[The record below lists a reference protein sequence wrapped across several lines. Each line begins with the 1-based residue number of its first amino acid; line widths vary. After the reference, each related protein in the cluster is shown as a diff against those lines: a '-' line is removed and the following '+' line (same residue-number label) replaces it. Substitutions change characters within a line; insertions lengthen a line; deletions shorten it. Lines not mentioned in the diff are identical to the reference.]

1 MDRAASTALA
11 RGIPRRVFLASAAH
25 LALLV
30 GFFLPWL
37 VGPFGSRDSLSGL
50 DVVRVAATLAGAYPE
65 AHTAASAL
73 AFATAAVPGLA
84 VAGLALIWITPRLG
98 WQQRAA
104 AGIAAWVAVAMGVAV
119 VALAVLVGRA
129 GGDSE
134 LIDAPGLGLFLMAAA
149 LPVAAGALVARE
161 ERR

>member
-1 MDRAASTALA
+1 VEQAASTAVD
-11 RGIPRRVFLASAAH
+11 RGAPRRVLLASAAH
-25 LALLV
+25 VALLV

-37 VGPFGSRDSLSGL
+37 VGPYGARDSLSGL
-50 DVVRVAATLAGAYPE
+50 DLVRVAETLADAYPE
-65 AHTAASAL
+65 AHAVASAL

-104 AGIAAWVAVAMGVAV
+104 AGIAAWVAVAIGVAIV
-119 VALAVLVGRA
+119 GLTVLVGRA
-129 GGDSE
+129 GGHSE

-161 ERR
+161 GPR